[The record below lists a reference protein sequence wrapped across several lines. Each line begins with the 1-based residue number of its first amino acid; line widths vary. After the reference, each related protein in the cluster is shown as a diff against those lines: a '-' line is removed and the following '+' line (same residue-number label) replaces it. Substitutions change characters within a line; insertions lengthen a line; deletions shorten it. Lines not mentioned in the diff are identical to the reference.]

1 MPYINVGK
9 ENSGNI
15 DLYYEDHGSGKPVV
29 LIHGYPLSGA
39 SWEKQVPVLL
49 EAGQR
54 VITYDRRG
62 FGKSSQ
68 PTTGYNYDTFAEDLH
83 KLVTQLDLRDF
94 ALVGFSMGG
103 GEVARYLG
111 KYGSKGVS
119 KAVIISGVPPF
130 LLKTPD
136 NPEGVDGSVFEG
148 IQKAIVADRYAFF
161 TDFFNN
167 FYNTDLLLGKRVSQQ
182 AVQSSWN
189 LAAGASAT
197 ASLACVPTWHEDF
210 RKDLSRI
217 EVPTLVIHGDA
228 DRIVPISASGL
239 RTAKLIKG
247 ARLLVVKDG
256 PHCISWT
263 HADQVNSELV
273 NFLGKGVAQ
282 RAVSAS
288 QNEAVA

>member
-1 MPYINVGK
+1 MPYITVGK

-15 DLYYEDHGSGKPVV
+15 DLYYEDHGSGTPIV

-39 SWEKQVPVLL
+39 SWEKQVPALL
-49 EAGQR
+49 NAGHR

-68 PTTGYNYDTFAEDLH
+68 PTTGYNYDTFAEDLQKVVT
-83 KLVTQLDLRDF
+83 KLELRDF

-119 KAVIISGVPPF
+119 SAVFIASVPPF
-130 LLKTPD
+130 LLKTAD

-148 IQKAIVADRYAFF
+148 IQKAIIADRYSFF
-161 TDFFNN
+161 TEFFKN
-167 FYNTDLLLGKRVSQQ
+167 FYNTDVLMGKRVSEHVVQ
-182 AVQSSWN
+182 ASWN
-189 LAAGASAT
+189 LAASASAT

-210 RKDLSRI
+210 RNDLARVD
-217 EVPTLVIHGDA
+217 VPTLVIHGDA
-228 DRIVPISASGL
+228 DRIVPLSAAGM

-247 ARLLVVKDG
+247 ARVLTVKDG
-256 PHCISWT
+256 PHCITWT
-263 HADQVNSELV
+263 HAEEVNAELLD
-273 NFLGKGVAQ
+273 FLGKGKPTARVAS
-282 RAVSAS
+282 R
-288 QNEAVA
+288 

>member
-1 MPYINVGK
+1 MPYVTVGK

-39 SWEKQVPVLL
+39 SWEKQTAVLL
-49 EAGQR
+49 AAGNR

-83 KLVTQLDLRDF
+83 TLVTSLKLSDLT
-94 ALVGFSMGG
+94 LVGFSMGG
-103 GEVARYLG
+103 GEVARYLR

-119 KAVIISGVPPF
+119 KAVIISGIPPF

-148 IQKAIVADRYAFF
+148 IQKAVAADRYAFF
-161 TDFFNN
+161 TEFFKN
-167 FYNTDLLLGKRVSQQ
+167 FYNTDLLLGKRVSEQ
-182 AVQSSWN
+182 AVQASWN

-210 RKDLSRI
+210 RQDLARI
-217 EVPTLVIHGDA
+217 EVPTLVMHGNA
-228 DRIVPISASGL
+228 DRILPIAASGQ

-247 ARLLVVKDG
+247 ARLVVVQDG
-256 PHCISWT
+256 PHCITWT
-263 HADQVNSELV
+263 HAEEVNQALV
-273 NFLGKGVAQ
+273 EFLGQKLARREVA
-282 RAVSAS
+282 
-288 QNEAVA
+288 

>member
-1 MPYINVGK
+1 MPYVTVGK

-39 SWEKQVPVLL
+39 SWEKQTAALL
-49 EAGQR
+49 TARYR

-83 KLVTQLDLRDF
+83 KLVTDLELRDF

-103 GEVARYLG
+103 GEVARYMG
-111 KYGSKGVS
+111 KFGSAGVS
-119 KAVIISGVPPF
+119 KAVFIGSVPPF

-148 IQKAIVADRYAFF
+148 IQKAVAADRYAFF
-161 TDFFNN
+161 TGFFKN
-167 FYNTDLLLGKRVSQQ
+167 FYNTDLLLGKRVSEQ

-189 LAAGASAT
+189 VAVGSSPT

-210 RKDLSRI
+210 RKDLSRVD
-217 EVPTLVIHGDA
+217 VPTLVIHGDA
-228 DRIVPISASGL
+228 DRIVPIEAAGF

-247 ARLLVVKDG
+247 ARLSVVKGG
-256 PHCISWT
+256 PHCITWT
-263 HADQVNSELV
+263 HAEEVNRELV
-273 NFLGKGVAQ
+273 AFLGERIEKDATSKSH
-282 RAVSAS
+282 A
-288 QNEAVA
+288 

>member
-1 MPYINVGK
+1 MSYVTVGK
-9 ENSGNI
+9 ENSSKI
-15 DLYYEDHGSGKPVV
+15 DLYYEDHGSGQPVV

-49 EAGQR
+49 NAGHR
-54 VITYDRRG
+54 IVTYDRRG

-83 KLVTQLDLRDF
+83 KLITHLELRDF

-148 IQKAIVADRYAFF
+148 IQKAVAADRYAFF
-161 TDFFNN
+161 TEFFKN
-167 FYNTDLLLGKRVSQQ
+167 FYNTDVLLNKRVSEQ
-182 AVQSSWN
+182 AVQASWN
-189 LAAGASAT
+189 VAAFSSAT

-210 RKDLSRI
+210 RKDLSKI
-217 EVPTLVIHGDA
+217 DVPTLVLHGDA
-228 DRIVPISASGL
+228 DRILPINAAGA
-239 RTAKLIKG
+239 RTGKLIKG
-247 ARLLVVKDG
+247 ARLVVVKGG
-256 PHCISWT
+256 PHNVAWT
-263 HADQVNSELV
+263 HADEVNGALV
-273 NFLGKGVAQ
+273 SFLAKPTAKTQ
-282 RAVSAS
+282 AS
-288 QNEAVA
+288 TSKTKAVA